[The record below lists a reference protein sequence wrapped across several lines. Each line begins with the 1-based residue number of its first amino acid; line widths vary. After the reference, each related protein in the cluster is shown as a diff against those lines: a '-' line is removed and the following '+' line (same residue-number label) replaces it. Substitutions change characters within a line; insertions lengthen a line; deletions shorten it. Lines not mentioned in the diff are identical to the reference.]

1 VKCAVVTVGALN
13 GGKAGN
19 VIPQSAEL
27 VGTARTFDPALRDLI
42 ETRVTA
48 IAEKVAEAYGAKAT
62 VAYRRMYPHT
72 MNHVQETLFA
82 VKAARAVVREANV
95 NAELEP
101 LMGSEDFAF
110 MLEERPGNIMLI
122 GNGDTAGVHDP
133 RYDFNDAAI
142 PCGIAYFRSL
152 IESGMPL

>member
-1 VKCAVVTVGALN
+1 LSAADHAEVEERATAPEGVCLSAGSNVRAVPTS
-13 GGKAGN
+13 
-19 VIPQSAEL
+19 SADCGMTL
-27 VGTARTFDPALRDLI
+27 PALPPFN
-42 ETRVTA
+42 A
-48 IAEKVAEAYGAKAT
+48 PT